1 MSCLFQEMKAKQQL
15 VRDLNATVDE
25 LKTTVSTKEEEL
37 SVTEQRLDSMRRH
50 IEEVQSQLT
59 MEEQKYKDQLSKNSG
74 NVK

>member
-1 MSCLFQEMKAKQQL
+1 MKAKQQL